1 MSVVFDHLI
10 DFLPATRFYADIG
23 RARAPPPRHNNKQGA
38 RPMAIKYKP
47 QLQYPDIQDLSNQ
60 IRFVSQEGKIWLGE
74 QRMLLMPL
82 SALANFRREM
92 VDLLGVERA
101 KGFFLRLGY
110 QSGLKDAELA
120 RKLRPDSSEL
130 DIFLA
135 GPQLHMLKG
144 MLRSRPIEVDIDVEK
159 GRFYAEIDWLDS
171 FEVEICQTEL
181 GLMDQPVCW
190 TLLGYA
196 CSYTSAFM
204 GREIIFK
211 EISCRGR
218 GDDKCRVIGKTAE
231 EWEDAAEFK
240 AYFKNDPVI
249 EELYE
254 LQSQVATLRSRL
266 QTHDG
271 QYYGVGQSPAYQR
284 ICQTIDKAARGK
296 VSVLLLGETGV
307 GKEVIARSVHLRSA
321 RAEQPFVAVNCAAIP
336 PDLIEAELFGVE
348 KGAYTGATQSRAGRF
363 ERAHGGSIFLD
374 EVIELTPRAQA
385 TLLRVLQEGELERV
399 GGQRT
404 HKIDVRVIAATNE
417 DLAEAVQAGRFRA
430 DLYYRLNVF
439 PVQIPPL
446 RERLE
451 DIPLLAEHFLKK
463 FHEQY
468 AKKTLGLSDRALEAC
483 QHYAWPGNIRE
494 LENVIER
501 GVILTDSNE
510 SISVEALFPG
520 LVLEGENSGVR
531 LSRAGELTAGTA
543 AATVHWVEQI
553 LGGGISLDEVEA
565 ILMRE
570 AMRRSQHKVSR
581 AARLLGVT
589 RPALAYRLKKADGDM
604 PAG

>member
-1 MSVVFDHLI
+1 
-10 DFLPATRFYADIG
+10 
-23 RARAPPPRHNNKQGA
+23 
-38 RPMAIKYKP
+38 MAIKYKP

-231 EWEDAAEFK
+231 EWEDTAEFK

-307 GKEVIARSVHLRSA
+307 GKEVIARSVHLRSD

-520 LVLEGENSGVR
+520 LVLEGQSSDVR
-531 LSRAGELTAGTA
+531 VSRAGALTTDTA
-543 AATVHWVEQI
+543 PAALHWVEQI
-553 LGGGISLDEVEA
+553 LESGLSLDEVEA

-570 AMRRSQHKVSR
+570 AMQRSQQKVSR

-589 RPALAYRLKKADGDM
+589 RPALAYRLKKAEGDM